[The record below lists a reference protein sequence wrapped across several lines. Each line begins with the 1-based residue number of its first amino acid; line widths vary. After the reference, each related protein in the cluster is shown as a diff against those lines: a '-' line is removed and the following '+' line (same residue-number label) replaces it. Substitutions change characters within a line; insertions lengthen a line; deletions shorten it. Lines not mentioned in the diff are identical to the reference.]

1 MNVALALARTARVSR
16 GVPRSTLRLAL
27 SIFVLASPPALADEG
42 MWLLN
47 QFPKDSLA
55 AAHGFRPDD
64 AWLEHVRLSSARLAQ
79 GCSASFVS
87 ASGLVMTNHHC
98 AHACIEQLSTAQRDY
113 VKSGFYARAQ
123 ADEVKCP
130 ALEVNQLVE
139 IADVTPRMRQA
150 LAGLSGEAYVAARK
164 AEIARIEKACAQSDA
179 DRCDVVTLYHGGL
192 YHLYRYRR
200 YQDVRLVFA
209 PEFAIAFFG
218 GDPDNF
224 NFPRYDL
231 DVSFLRVYDQ
241 GQPLATKSY
250 FPFFKDG
257 PKDDELTFVTG
268 HPGGTSRQLTLA
280 ELEYQRDVVLPDALL
295 RLAELRGMLTEFQT
309 RGPEEAR
316 TSNDLL
322 FGVENGFKALRG
334 RQGALLESSLVA
346 DKAKSEEALKK
357 KLAAKPKDPTQREA
371 LQAFAKI
378 EKALAEQRAIR
389 LSLQYEE
396 QGRGF
401 FTPLYGIAR
410 TLVRGAAERQVPNE
424 KRLQEF
430 RESALPQLTQQLFSP
445 APIYTV
451 LEIEKLTFSLTKLRE
466 ALGADDPFVRLVL
479 GRETPREL
487 ATRLVTQ
494 TKLQDVAVRKG
505 LWEGGAAA
513 VAASTDPFIELA
525 RRIDSAGRTVRKR
538 YEDTIESV
546 LQQGDE
552 AIARA
557 RFAVLGTSEYPD
569 ATFTLRISVG
579 TVKGFQEGD
588 RYVPPFTA
596 MRGAFERDT
605 GRPPFDLP
613 PSWQAARERLDLATP
628 LNFTTTNDIIGG
640 NSGSPVIDREAR
652 VVGLIFDGNIH
663 SLGGDFGYDGR
674 LNRAVAVD
682 SAAIL
687 EALSKIY
694 GAQRIVEELQ
704 LPH

>member
-1 MNVALALARTARVSR
+1 M
-16 GVPRSTLRLAL
+16 
-27 SIFVLASPPALADEG
+27 ADEG

-47 QFPKDSLA
+47 QFPKDKLGA
-55 AAHGFRPDD
+55 AYGFTPDD

-87 ASGLVMTNHHC
+87 PNGLVMTNHHC

-123 ADEVKCP
+123 TDEVKCP
-130 ALEVNQLVE
+130 ALEVNQLVQ
-139 IADVTPRMRQA
+139 ITDVSARMRQA
-150 LAGLSGEAYVAARK
+150 LAGISGEAYAAARK
-164 AEIARIEKACAQSDA
+164 AEIARIEKECAQGDA

-241 GQPLATKSY
+241 GKPLATKDY
-250 FPFFKDG
+250 FRFSKEG
-257 PKDDELTFVTG
+257 PKDGELTFVTG
-268 HPGGTSRQLTLA
+268 HPGGTSRQLTLS
-280 ELEYQRDVVLPDALL
+280 ELRYQRDVVLPESLL

-309 RGPEEAR
+309 RGPEQAR
-316 TSNDLL
+316 TSSDLL
-322 FGVENGFKALRG
+322 FGVENSFKALRG
-334 RQGALLESSLVA
+334 RQGALLESDLVA
-346 DKAKSEEALKK
+346 NKAQSEDALKK

-371 LQAFAKI
+371 LAAFAKI
-378 EKALAEQRAIR
+378 DKALAEQRAIH

-401 FTPLYGIAR
+401 FSPLWGIAR
-410 TLVRGAAERQVPNE
+410 TLVRGAAERQVSNE

-445 APIYTV
+445 APIYSE
-451 LEIEKLTFSLTKLRE
+451 LEIEKLTFSLTKMRE
-466 ALGADDPFVRLVL
+466 ALGADNAFVRLVL
-479 GRETPREL
+479 GNESPREL
-487 ATRLVTQ
+487 ATRLVTK
-494 TKLQDVAVRKG
+494 TTLQNVAVRKA
-505 LWEGGAAA
+505 LWDGGAAA

-525 RRIDSAGRTVRKR
+525 RRVDSAGRTVRKR

-557 RFAVLGTSEYPD
+557 RFAVSGTSEYPD
-569 ATFTLRISVG
+569 ATFTLRISFG
-579 TVKGFQEGD
+579 TVKGFREGD
-588 RYVPPFTA
+588 HFVPPFTT
-596 MRGAFERDT
+596 MGGAFQRAT
-605 GRPPFDLP
+605 GKAPFDLP
-613 PSWQAARERLDLATP
+613 ASWEAARDKVDLNTP
-628 LNFTTTNDIIGG
+628 LNFATTNDIIGG
-640 NSGSPVIDREAR
+640 NSGSPVIDRDAT

-663 SLGGDFGYDGR
+663 SLGGDFGYDGT

-682 SAAIL
+682 SAAL
-687 EALSKIY
+687 WEALSKIY
-694 GAQRIVEELQ
+694 GAGRIVDELQ
-704 LPH
+704 PPNRH